1 MDNRVYLRYDK
12 LSKVV
17 TTLTVAFL
25 PIIFIWTAIHTLS
38 YIGSGKMP
46 DWLVYLIAFS
56 LLSSLA
62 IVIYFAAIAPRYY
75 VLDEEGL
82 FLKQHLGSKRFS
94 RTDYEIDTDIP
105 ASEATKGAL
114 RVWGAAGY
122 CGYLGLFLVEGQR
135 LCLFYLTRRDGK
147 VIRLRHRG
155 SGRYTYISQ

>member
-17 TTLTVAFL
+17 TTLTVALL

-56 LLSSLA
+56 LLSALA
-62 IVIYFAAIAPRYY
+62 VLAYFAAIAPRYY

-82 FLKQHLGSKRFS
+82 FLKQTLGSKSFS

-105 ASEATKGAL
+105 ASEATKGAF
-114 RVWGAAGY
+114 RVCGASCY
-122 CGYLGLFLVEGQR
+122 FGYLGLFSVKGR
-135 LCLFYLTRRDGK
+135 GMCHFYLTRRDGK